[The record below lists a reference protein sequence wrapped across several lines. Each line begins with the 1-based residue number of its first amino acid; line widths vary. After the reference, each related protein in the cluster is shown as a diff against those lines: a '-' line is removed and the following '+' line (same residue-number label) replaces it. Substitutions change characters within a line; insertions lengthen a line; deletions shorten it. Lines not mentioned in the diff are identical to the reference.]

1 METSGANPR
10 GGIAVMGF
18 LIAIG
23 LILGGWILGA
33 QIKQTKLGDRYVTVK
48 GLSERNVKSDLA
60 IWSLGYK
67 EAGDDLTSL
76 YSKSEANKK
85 AIFDFLAKQGIQENE
100 IELGVVQVTD
110 TQANEYGGGA
120 RAPKRYIVQQQVT
133 VRTPRVEVVSA
144 ASQKTIELLQAGIV
158 LSNGGNGMAGGGLVY
173 KFTGLNAIKPDMITE
188 ATRNARASADR
199 FASDSGSK
207 VGAIRQASQGV
218 FTILSANAGSGGGD
232 GGGGDMYSADTSIMK
247 TVRVVSSLDYYLE
260 N

>member
-1 METSGANPR
+1 MEGSNGR
-10 GGIAVMGF
+10 GRGLGLMGI
-18 LIAIG
+18 LIALG
-23 LILGGWILGA
+23 LVLGGWILGA
-33 QIKQTKLGDRYVTVK
+33 EIKQTRLGDRYVSVK

-60 IWSLGYK
+60 IWTLGYK
-67 EAGDDLTSL
+67 EAGDDLASL

-85 AIFDFLAKQGIQENE
+85 VILDFLAKQGIQENE

-110 TQANEYGGGA
+110 TQANEYGGGN
-120 RAPKRYIVQQQVT
+120 RAPKRYIVQQQIA
-133 VRTPRVEVVSA
+133 VRTKNVDTVA
-144 ASQKTIELLQAGIV
+144 AAAQKTIQLLQAGIV
-158 LSNGGNGMAGGGLVY
+158 LSNGNGAGGGGLVY

-207 VGAIRQASQGV
+207 VGGIRQANQGV
-218 FTILSANAGSGGGD
+218 FSILSPNAGGPSSEQSD
-232 GGGGDMYSADTSIMK
+232 ADTFSPDTSILK